1 MASFC
6 RHCGNAI
13 ADGEVR
19 CVCCGALLA
28 SSSPFIPHSSSR
40 LNGNLAE
47 GRFAPPSS
55 TSPQETPDELLEQAF
70 RLMDEGAFDDAI
82 LLCRRALTLD
92 PQKVAAYG
100 LLGNLYERVG
110 EPERALKAYEQALAL
125 DSHYEPA
132 KLGIERLQQAREK
145 PPPFPES
152 LPPAMP
158 SATLWHGHPLPLLAA
173 TALVVTMLFV
183 VRAFVP
189 PPLSQ
194 GSFGATNSPILLMPS
209 PTTPLPTPTAS
220 PSVQEVMKKGLEAL
234 NHRHYDGAIR
244 WFSQA
249 LRQDPNNNE
258 ARSWLMLAQAMKDE
272 QQAQRTQPLVAP
284 ATPSSPQPLPVPRF
298 SAPSATETTR
308 PTPPMGDTAPPSPA
322 WTGQP
327 RTVAPFP
334 TPSPFLRP
342 PSRPLPPSSPSS
354 PSFPVPPQ
362 VRPDMPSSGNLPPSP
377 SAPLPPNPDELEQR
391 AMQQALQGNLTAA
404 ADLYRMALTSLR
416 DPNREGFLRQQ
427 LALTLQQLGRYE
439 EAATEYAL
447 AIAAYQR
454 QIERG
459 VQGEAAR
466 RGIEACQRGLEI
478 CRQSQ

>member
-6 RHCGNAI
+6 RHCGSAI

-28 SSSPFIPHSSSR
+28 SPPSP
-40 LNGNLAE
+40 NGNLAE
-47 GRFAPPSS
+47 DNSVSLPSAL
-55 TSPQETPDELLEQAF
+55 PQETPDELLQQAL

-82 LLCRRALTLD
+82 LLCRRALALD

-100 LLGNLYERVG
+100 LLGDLYERVG

-132 KLGIERLQQAREK
+132 KLGIERLQQAKEK
-145 PPPFPES
+145 PPSRPES
-152 LPPAMP
+152 LPPATP

-173 TALVVTMLFV
+173 AALVVTMLFV

-194 GSFGATNSPILLMPS
+194 GSSGATNSPILLMPS

-220 PSVQEVMKKGLEAL
+220 PSVQEAMKKGLEAL

-272 QQAQRTQPLVAP
+272 QQTKREQPLVAQ
-284 ATPSSPQPLPVPRF
+284 AAPSSPQPLPVPRF
-298 SAPSATETTR
+298 SAPSATETAR
-308 PTPPMGDTAPPSPA
+308 PTPPMGNTAPPSPA

-342 PSRPLPPSSPSS
+342 PSRPLPSSPPSSPSS
-354 PSFPVPPQ
+354 PAPPQ
-362 VRPDMPSSGNLPPSP
+362 VRPDTPPSGNLTASSPAPLPPSP
-377 SAPLPPNPDELEQR
+377 EELEQR
-391 AMQQALQGNLTAA
+391 AMQQALQGNLAAA

-439 EAATEYAL
+439 EAAAEYER

-459 VQGEAAR
+459 VQVEAAQ
-466 RGIEACQRGLEI
+466 RGIEACRRGLEI

>member
-152 LPPAMP
+152 LPPRHAQR
-158 SATLWHGHPLPLLAA
+158 HPLARSPAA
-173 TALVVTMLFV
+173 FAGGDSISRDDAFRRPCLCP
-183 VRAFVP
+183 ASFVP
-189 PPLSQ
+189 RLFWCDQLSHPADAFSDDSLANAHRFPVGA
-194 GSFGATNSPILLMPS
+194 GS
-209 PTTPLPTPTAS
+209 
-220 PSVQEVMKKGLEAL
+220 
-234 NHRHYDGAIR
+234 
-244 WFSQA
+244 
-249 LRQDPNNNE
+249 
-258 ARSWLMLAQAMKDE
+258 DE
-272 QQAQRTQPLVAP
+272 KRAG
-284 ATPSSPQPLPVPRF
+284 SPQP
-298 SAPSATETTR
+298 
-308 PTPPMGDTAPPSPA
+308 SP
-322 WTGQP
+322 
-327 RTVAPFP
+327 
-334 TPSPFLRP
+334 L
-342 PSRPLPPSSPSS
+342 
-354 PSFPVPPQ
+354 
-362 VRPDMPSSGNLPPSP
+362 
-377 SAPLPPNPDELEQR
+377 
-391 AMQQALQGNLTAA
+391 
-404 ADLYRMALTSLR
+404 
-416 DPNREGFLRQQ
+416 
-427 LALTLQQLGRYE
+427 
-439 EAATEYAL
+439 
-447 AIAAYQR
+447 
-454 QIERG
+454 
-459 VQGEAAR
+459 
-466 RGIEACQRGLEI
+466 
-478 CRQSQ
+478 